1 MDYPKNDLG
10 IIQEERNL
18 GMELPKNQDELQSI
32 IDEAVSKATETL
44 VAKHNSDM
52 ASMRKKHE
60 SELAKAKE
68 QASMSAEEIAQQKL
82 QEQQKANEEE
92 LIELRNYK
100 KQSIIAD
107 KLAEAKL
114 PQYFKNDSRLLNAE
128 EGDYDKV
135 IKSISKEYA
144 ESLPKGA
151 THSTITQT
159 QSGKPQ
165 TSGGDEKSVAF
176 EQMGSFLKEVVNN

>member
-1 MDYPKNDLG
+1 
-10 IIQEERNL
+10 
-18 GMELPKNQDELQSI
+18 MELPKTETELQEL
-32 IDEAVSKATETL
+32 IDAKISEAVDTL
-44 VAKHNSDM
+44 TAKHNSDM
-52 ASMRKKHE
+52 ANMRKKHE

-68 QASMSAEEIAQQKL
+68 QANMSAEELAKRKME
-82 QEQQKANEEE
+82 EQQKANEEE
-92 LIELRNYK
+92 LAELRTYK
-100 KQSIIAD
+100 KQSIIST
-107 KLAEAKL
+107 KLSEAKL

-135 IKSISKEYA
+135 IKNISKEYA

-165 TSGGDEKSVAF
+165 PSGGDEKSVAF

>member
-1 MDYPKNDLG
+1 
-10 IIQEERNL
+10 
-18 GMELPKNQDELQSI
+18 MELPKTETELQEL
-32 IDEAVSKATETL
+32 IDAKISEAVDTL
-44 VAKHNSDM
+44 NAKHNSDM
-52 ASMRKKHE
+52 ANMRKKHE

-68 QASMSAEEIAQQKL
+68 QANMSAEELAKRKME
-82 QEQQKANEEE
+82 EQQKANEEE

-100 KQSIIAD
+100 KQSIISE
-107 KLAEAKL
+107 KLSKAKL

-135 IKSISKEYA
+135 IKDISKEYA

-165 TSGGDEKSVAF
+165 PSGGDEKSVAF
-176 EQMGSFLKEVVNN
+176 EHMGSFLKEVVNN

>member
-1 MDYPKNDLG
+1 
-10 IIQEERNL
+10 
-18 GMELPKNQDELQSI
+18 MELPKTQDELQSM
-32 IDEAVSKATETL
+32 IDDAVSKATENLT
-44 VAKHNSDM
+44 AKHKSDM

-82 QEQQKANEEE
+82 KEQQEANEKE
-92 LIELRNYK
+92 LAELRTYK
-100 KQSIIAD
+100 KQSIISE
-107 KLAEAKL
+107 KLSEAKL
-114 PQYFKNDSRLLNAE
+114 PQYFKNDSRLLSAE
-128 EGDYDKV
+128 AGDLDRV
-135 IKSISKEYA
+135 IKNISKEYA

-165 TSGGDEKSVAF
+165 PSGGDEKSVAF

>member
-1 MDYPKNDLG
+1 
-10 IIQEERNL
+10 
-18 GMELPKNQDELQSI
+18 MELPKTETELQEL
-32 IDEAVSKATETL
+32 IDAKISEAVDTL
-44 VAKHNSDM
+44 NAKHNSDM
-52 ASMRKKHE
+52 ANMRKKHE

-68 QASMSAEEIAQQKL
+68 QANMSAEELAKRKME
-82 QEQQKANEEE
+82 EQQKANEEE

-165 TSGGDEKSVAF
+165 PSGGDEKSVAF

>member
-1 MDYPKNDLG
+1 
-10 IIQEERNL
+10 
-18 GMELPKNQDELQSI
+18 MELPKTETELQEL
-32 IDEAVSKATETL
+32 IDAKISEAVDTL
-44 VAKHNSDM
+44 NAKHNSDM
-52 ASMRKKHE
+52 ANMRKKHE

-68 QASMSAEEIAQQKL
+68 QANMSAEELAKRKME
-82 QEQQKANEEE
+82 EQQKANEEE

-100 KQSIIAD
+100 KQSIISD

>member
-1 MDYPKNDLG
+1 
-10 IIQEERNL
+10 
-18 GMELPKNQDELQSI
+18 MELPKTETELQEL
-32 IDEAVSKATETL
+32 IDAKISEAVDTL
-44 VAKHNSDM
+44 TAKHNSDM
-52 ASMRKKHE
+52 ANMRKKHE

-68 QASMSAEEIAQQKL
+68 QANMSAEELAKRKME
-82 QEQQKANEEE
+82 EQQKANEEE
-92 LIELRNYK
+92 LIALRDYK

-107 KLAEAKL
+107 KLSEAKL

-151 THSTITQT
+151 THSTVMQT
-159 QSGKPQ
+159 QNGKPQ

>member
-1 MDYPKNDLG
+1 
-10 IIQEERNL
+10 
-18 GMELPKNQDELQSI
+18 MELPKTETELQEL
-32 IDEAVSKATETL
+32 IDAKISEAVDTL
-44 VAKHNSDM
+44 NAKHNSDM
-52 ASMRKKHE
+52 ANMRKKHE

-68 QASMSAEEIAQQKL
+68 QANMSAEELAKRKME
-82 QEQQKANEEE
+82 EQQKANEEE

-100 KQSIIAD
+100 KQSIISE
-107 KLAEAKL
+107 KLSEAKL

-165 TSGGDEKSVAF
+165 PSGGDEKSVAF

>member
-1 MDYPKNDLG
+1 
-10 IIQEERNL
+10 
-18 GMELPKNQDELQSI
+18 MELPKTETELQEL
-32 IDEAVSKATETL
+32 IDAKISEAVDTL
-44 VAKHNSDM
+44 TAKHNSDM

-68 QASMSAEEIAQQKL
+68 QANMSAEELAKRKME
-82 QEQQKANEEE
+82 EQQKANEQE
-92 LIELRNYK
+92 LVELRNYK
-100 KQSIIAD
+100 KQSIISD
-107 KLAEAKL
+107 KLSEAKL

-159 QSGKPQ
+159 QNGKPQ

>member
-1 MDYPKNDLG
+1 
-10 IIQEERNL
+10 
-18 GMELPKNQDELQSI
+18 MELPKTEAELQALLDAKESEI
-32 IDEAVSKATETL
+32 TETL
-44 VAKHNSDM
+44 NAKHNSDM
-52 ASMRKKHE
+52 ASMRKRHE

-68 QASMSAEEIAQQKL
+68 QANMSAEEIANQKL
-82 QEQQKANEEE
+82 KEQQEASEKE

-100 KQSIIAD
+100 KQSIISE
-107 KLAEAKL
+107 KLSEAKL

-159 QSGKPQ
+159 QNGKPQ

>member
-1 MDYPKNDLG
+1 
-10 IIQEERNL
+10 
-18 GMELPKNQDELQSI
+18 MELPKTETELQEL
-32 IDEAVSKATETL
+32 IDAKISEAVDTL
-44 VAKHNSDM
+44 TAKHNSDM
-52 ASMRKKHE
+52 ANMRKKHE

-68 QASMSAEEIAQQKL
+68 QANMSAEELAKRKME
-82 QEQQKANEEE
+82 EQQKANEEE
-92 LIELRNYK
+92 LIALRNYK

-107 KLAEAKL
+107 KLSEAKL
-114 PQYFKNDSRLLNAE
+114 PPYFKNDSRLLNAE

-159 QSGKPQ
+159 QNGKPQ